1 MSHEGC
7 EFLLHL
13 DCGRINQPY
22 LEDGEIM
29 ITFIAVVVSM
39 NFLLLCLNE
48 YSSLQR
54 DKHLVEMIHRLESK

>member
-1 MSHEGC
+1 
-7 EFLLHL
+7 
-13 DCGRINQPY
+13 
-22 LEDGEIM
+22 M
-29 ITFIAVVVSM
+29 ITFIAVVVSI